1 MVRDLSELSP
11 RQRAVL
17 VGIVQGKT
25 RTAIGRDLGIGL
37 GTVNTHIRILYDR
50 LGVSNYVLA
59 AIAGDRM
66 IEADRAR
73 KDAA

>member
-1 MVRDLSELSP
+1 
-11 RQRAVL
+11 
-17 VGIVQGKT
+17 
-25 RTAIGRDLGIGL
+25 
-37 GTVNTHIRILYDR
+37 
-50 LGVSNYVLA
+50 VSNYVLA